1 MRTQVKQKEIQ
12 QPAPMKDA
20 SASMPISQ
28 GDTTVSADILILC
41 DGTVLV
47 HNLTPALAAV
57 LNTINPQDATIKP
70 RALAASS

>member
-1 MRTQVKQKEIQ
+1 MPQNEAQ
-12 QPAPMKDA
+12 QLTLQEASAQDP
-20 SASMPISQ
+20 SASMPVSQ
-28 GDTTVSADILILC
+28 GDTTAFADILILC
-41 DGTVLV
+41 EGTILV